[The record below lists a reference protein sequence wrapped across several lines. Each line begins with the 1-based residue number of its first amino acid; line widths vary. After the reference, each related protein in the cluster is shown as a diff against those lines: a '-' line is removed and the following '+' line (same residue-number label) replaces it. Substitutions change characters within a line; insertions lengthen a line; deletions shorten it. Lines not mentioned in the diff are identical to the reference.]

1 MGEIDDSEDAQGELD
16 EIEAEIA
23 DIEQGSEDPE
33 EDDSE
38 ESEIGESEDL
48 PEELGYQG
56 AQFDGERL
64 GEVKAEDQ
72 IFDFRPLTPEEGKRW
87 RAYAGISPEESDW
100 YTFDITC
107 GGEG

>member
-1 MGEIDDSEDAQGELD
+1 MGEQDDSEEDAQGELD
-16 EIEAEIA
+16 ELEAEIEA
-23 DIEQGSEDPE
+23 LENEIGHQGSEDPE

-72 IFDFRPLTPEEGKRW
+72 IFDPLTPEE
-87 RAYAGISPEESDW
+87 DW